1 MKMGFGYK
9 KYNSYRKRAYTYS
22 KTKRR
27 EYAEQMEELE
37 NNFDELKGWELS
49 SMKDSAYKQT
59 PNYTIRL
66 SNHSADNSYHDIYNG
81 DILLLNIKASK
92 LDFIN
97 VINNKLSDVTK
108 IVDTLDLSNYRFINV
123 LNGRIDCYLKDYKT
137 KKDVFKLN

>member
-1 MKMGFGYK
+1 MGFGYK
-9 KYNSYRKRAYTYS
+9 KYNSYRKRSYTYS

-59 PNYTIRL
+59 ANYTIRL

-108 IVDTLDLSNYRFINV
+108 IVDTLDLNNYRFINV
-123 LNGRIDCYLKDYKT
+123 LNGRIDCYLKGYKT